1 MRYANLRLKLIYY
14 CNYDKENIY
23 LFILKNYLL
32 KINKYFLI
40 RVVIKIIFF
49 LIQNLN

>member
-32 KINKYFLI
+32 KNKY
-40 RVVIKIIFF
+40 IFFNHSCDKDNIF

>member
-23 LFILKNYLL
+23 LLILKNYLL

-49 LIQNLN
+49 